1 MQLLDL
7 PFELLLNIFE
17 KLGGE
22 ELRTSIAYLLICKRW
37 YHVAHE
43 VFLSGIPVTDL
54 RLSSRHLQLLPPEGS
69 LLTKLIREKATRLS
83 IRLVG
88 HPSLDVSTSPWI
100 SLAEDKIDGHYD
112 DDIDGETQEEWIVNS
127 VFFGPK
133 RGIEADKIQYS
144 AHRSCRPQE
153 AWVRRV
159 NSKLVE
165 LADRLATF
173 MTLEEFMFEAS
184 REQGL
189 FLEPGWDYVHDV
201 TLGKI
206 IAGLPNHLT
215 SLTLDTCGTE
225 VVPASDHPIH
235 LCPLI
240 AQHAGKIKKVRL
252 RMRCICTVV
261 FNMAI
266 EKLGMESLII
276 KLGLPM
282 FENRA
287 MKDYHNANNPKRCFS
302 KAKTPSGTDIEH
314 MILAAGRLARRHHF
328 QRFRISFRN
337 PQTSTM
343 DLVAWDGV
351 TDQYL
356 YDRNLLCSHEDKGL
370 SWTPWEES
378 DTLQVG
384 FRIF

>member
-1 MQLLDL
+1 MQLLDF
-7 PFELLLNIFE
+7 PFELLLNVFE

-22 ELRTSIAYLLICKRW
+22 ELRTSIAYLLICKKW
-37 YHVAHE
+37 YHVAHK
-43 VFLSGIPVTDL
+43 VFLSGVPVTNL

-83 IRLVG
+83 ISLVG
-88 HPSLDVSTSPWI
+88 HPSVDVSTSPWI
-100 SLAEDKIDGHYD
+100 SLAEDNTDDHD
-112 DDIDGETQEEWIVNS
+112 DDLDSRPQEEWIVDS
-127 VFFGPK
+127 GYVDDK

-144 AHRSCRPQE
+144 AHLSCRPQP
-153 AWVRRV
+153 AWMRRV

-165 LADRLATF
+165 LADKLATF
-173 MTLEEFMFEAS
+173 TTLEEFMFEAFNH
-184 REQGL
+184 QDL
-189 FLEPGWDYVHDV
+189 NLVPGWDYIDDV

-215 SLTLDTCGTE
+215 ALTLDTCGTE
-225 VVPASDHPIH
+225 AVPASSDPIH

-261 FNMAI
+261 LNMAI
-266 EKLGMESLII
+266 EKLATESLII
-276 KLGLPM
+276 KLSLPM
-282 FENRA
+282 FWNFG
-287 MKDYHNANNPKRCFS
+287 MGDCYNAKRCFS
-302 KAKTPSGTDIEH
+302 NPRTPSGTAIEH
-314 MILAAGRLARRHHF
+314 MILAAGRLARRHPF
-328 QRFRISFRN
+328 QRLRISFRN
-337 PQTSTM
+337 PRISTV

-356 YDRNLLCSHEDKGL
+356 YDRNFLCSHEDKGRA
-370 SWTPWEES
+370 WNPWEES
-378 DTLQVG
+378 DALQVG